1 MGLFSYIA
9 DSFTNR
15 GALDLVS
22 SKDEESLANAVF
34 LNETKPIT
42 QAYTPPPRNL
52 VAQEFAQQTMSA
64 LPRTPQELAPGQMG
78 PPLPNAQTYRD
89 PAASTRQY
97 YERLVD
103 QERARETARAQEQL
117 SDPMFRFR
125 DTVTDVARNTVGLP
139 FNVLSGGEAFSND
152 PSREAQSRHEARLEE
167 LDKLNGKNAELYDA
181 AKDGR
186 FAALETARN
195 QRYVAATNRLN
206 ATNQGS
212 FFKSPNP
219 DFYSVEST
227 AAAQRLIEQGR
238 PRSEAFDA
246 LELKDNIALAT
257 DANGRPIMVNKTT
270 GTPIGYASD
279 FDTELAQQEMLAVS
293 KDFTKAAGVY
303 YAERPFAARAIRNFA
318 SKRDRIEAN
327 VIKAKQLLSQFTTEE
342 GGVLQFIPGT
352 DARTLRNVLTTLKA
366 NIGFDQINEMR
377 QESKTGGALG
387 QVTEKELAFL
397 QAVLANL
404 DQFDD
409 ADVLSEN
416 LDIVLQRY
424 DESVDR
430 LQFNLDEMD
439 GIYGTSVH
447 SRVLFNPQRAYKGSA
462 YFDGLIEEIEQSPQS
477 EEDLDAMFGI
487 N

>member
-1 MGLFSYIA
+1 MGNIFSYIA

-64 LPRTPQELAPGQMG
+64 LPRTPQELAPDQMG

-125 DTVTDVARNTVGLP
+125 DTVTDVARNTIGLP

-186 FAALETARN
+186 FVALEAARN

-206 ATNQGS
+206 AKAQSNI
-212 FFKSPNP
+212 FKSNNP
-219 DFYSVEST
+219 DFYTVESQ
-227 AAAQRLIEQGR
+227 AAAQRLAEQGA
-238 PRSEAFDA
+238 PLSEQRAA
-246 LELKDNIALAT
+246 LVTRDKYREVT
-257 DANGRPIMVNKTT
+257 DLNGRVALYNKET
-270 GTPIGYASD
+270 GKFVGYKFD
-279 FDTELAQQEMLAVS
+279 FNDELIQQEQIATS
-293 KDFTKAAGVY
+293 QSFTKAQGVY
-303 YAERPFAARAIRNFA
+303 HADRPSMARAIRSFG
-318 SKRDRIEAN
+318 SKRDRVEAN
-327 VIKAKQLLSQFTTEE
+327 VIEAKQLLSEFTTEV

-352 DARTLRNVLTTLKA
+352 DSRTLRNKLETLKA
-366 NIGFDQINEMR
+366 NIGFGQITEMR
-377 QESKTGGALG
+377 QESKSGGALG

-409 ADVLSEN
+409 PNVLAEN
-416 LDIVLQRY
+416 LDIVLQSY
-424 DESVDR
+424 EDSLDR

-439 GIYGTSVH
+439 GIYGSSVN

-462 YFDGLIEEIEQSPQS
+462 YFDGLIEEIEQPLPS
-477 EEDLDAMFGI
+477 EKDLDELFGI
-487 N
+487 